1 MQIALPDLSAAD
13 SELSNEAKAGYLWE
27 MLSYFGCHAGV
38 EETVRGAA
46 REAGFNE
53 LTYDAFVRRIERAL
67 EEAGFGD
74 FEVVRKNA
82 QGRAMYEDA
91 QARRYTDMEI
101 RVVVPGG
108 SVESVVVFHAH
119 KCVVSSASPLL
130 SSMIEQRGSNMVG
143 SDAMNDVYEIHEIPV
158 DVFRVCMEFMYTG
171 EVRVDAPMEPD
182 FVAGLVLAADMLLI
196 AEGLFPLIG
205 RELLDEA
212 SAPRAIE
219 AACMTHA
226 TRATRWLVDTCAV
239 YIVRSLARGMPDS
252 IACLPTG
259 AIYAIAGE
267 AARVIGDQAYRRAA
281 GEAGEADRRA
291 DGEAEKWTMRVG
303 KAVIAR
309 MGMEPRQM
317 NAHLIETGTP
327 VNAHSGNYRA
337 TFEKIDTT
345 EAPVSR
351 GRTKM
356 STVPE
361 DGKHTF
367 VFCIGQREYVAC
379 VRRSRE
385 SSAVKAVKAVEAV
398 KTPGSVRVT
407 VAFRSNEPAQAP
419 QLVTVRAEGL
429 STHAVLVCGR
439 EVTLEVPFSA
449 LDPGGVLLVEVEA
462 DPLFAICS
470 EVVRLTVQQGPE
482 AVAIVAGLDSRV
494 LGWILSTKS
503 RVALCAASYEAI
515 LRELATR
522 DSEDDRVELTKALV
536 SGFETNGVSTGDVT
550 ALLVRVPCLFDEDNE
565 RMLDVL
571 VSYAVGLAGT
581 VEGETA
587 REQLMGLIRCMSDG
601 IRKSVPKS
609 KAMRIE

>member
-27 MLSYFGCHAGV
+27 ALSYFGCHEEV

-74 FEVVRKNA
+74 FDVVRKSA
-82 QGRAMYEDA
+82 HGRAMYADA

-101 RVVVPGG
+101 RVVAPGG
-108 SVESVVVFHAH
+108 SVEFHAH

-130 SSMIEQRGSNMVG
+130 RAMIEQRGGNMVG
-143 SDAMNDVYEIHEIPV
+143 SDAMNDVYEIREIPV

-182 FVAGLVLAADMLLI
+182 CVAGLVLAADRLLI
-196 AEGLFPLIG
+196 ADGLFPLIG

-239 YIVRSLARGMPDS
+239 YIVRSLARDSPDSLDCGMPM
-252 IACLPTG
+252 G
-259 AIYAIAGE
+259 AIYAVAGE
-267 AARVIGDQAYRRAA
+267 AVKVIG
-281 GEAGEADRRA
+281 EAERNEAERLEADRRA
-291 DGEAEKWTMRVG
+291 DGEADKWTMRVG
-303 KAVIAR
+303 AAVIAR
-309 MGMEPRQM
+309 TGMAPCQLH
-317 NAHLIETGTP
+317 ASLIETGTP
-327 VNAHSGNYRA
+327 ANAHSGNYRA
-337 TFEKIDTT
+337 TFET

-356 STVPE
+356 SAVPE

-367 VFCIGQREYVAC
+367 VFCVGQREYVAC
-379 VRRSRE
+379 VRRVRE
-385 SSAVKAVKAVEAV
+385 PSAFKA
-398 KTPGSVRVT
+398 RVT
-407 VAFRSNEPAQAP
+407 VAFRSNEPALAP
-419 QLVTVRAEGL
+419 QLVTVRAAGL

-439 EVTLEVPFSA
+439 EHSLEVPCSM
-449 LDPGGVLLVEVEA
+449 LDPSGVLTVEVEA
-462 DPLFAICS
+462 DPLFSICS

-494 LGWILSTKS
+494 LWWILSTKS
-503 RVALCAASYEAI
+503 RLCVASCETI
-515 LRELATR
+515 LREIAAR

-536 SGFETNGVSTGDVT
+536 SGRGTNWLSMGDIT
-550 ALLVRVPCLFDEDNE
+550 ALLGRVPCLFDEDNE

-581 VEGETA
+581 VGNETA

-601 IRKSVPKS
+601 IRRNIPKSVPKS

>member
-1 MQIALPDLSAAD
+1 MRALLPIALPDLSAAD
-13 SELSNEAKAGYLWE
+13 STLSNEAKAGYLWE
-27 MLSYFGCHAGV
+27 MLSYFGCHEGV

-74 FEVVRKNA
+74 FDVVRKSA
-82 QGRAMYEDA
+82 QGRAMYADA

-101 RVVVPGG
+101 RVVVPRGAE
-108 SVESVVVFHAH
+108 SVESTVVFHAH

-130 SSMIEQRGSNMVG
+130 SAMIEQRGSNMVG
-143 SDAMNDVYEIHEIPV
+143 SDAMNDVYEIREIPV

-182 FVAGLVLAADMLLI
+182 FVAGLVLAADRLLI
-196 AEGLFPLIG
+196 ADGLFPLIG

-239 YIVRSLARGMPDS
+239 YIARSLARGMPDS

-267 AARVIGDQAYRRAA
+267 AVRADGEADRRAD
-281 GEAGEADRRA
+281 GEADRRA

-303 KAVIAR
+303 KAVTACT
-309 MGMEPRQM
+309 GMDPRQM

-337 TFEKIDTT
+337 TFEKIDAT
-345 EAPVSR
+345 EAPVGR

-356 STVPE
+356 SSVPE

-367 VFCIGQREYVAC
+367 VFCVGQREYVAC
-379 VRRSRE
+379 VRRTRE
-385 SSAVKAVKAVEAV
+385 SSAV
-398 KTPGSVRVT
+398 RIT
-407 VAFRSNEPAQAP
+407 VAFRSNEPARAP
-419 QLVTVRAEGL
+419 QLVTVRAAGL

-439 EVTLEVPFSA
+439 EVTLEVPFST
-449 LDPGGVLLVEVEA
+449 LDPGGFLSAEVEA

-515 LRELATR
+515 LRELAAR
-522 DSEDDRVELTKALV
+522 DSEDDRAELTKALV
-536 SGFETNGVSTGDVT
+536 SGFGTNGVSMGDVT
-550 ALLVRVPCLFDEDNE
+550 ALLVRVPRLFDEDNE

-571 VSYAVGLAGT
+571 VSYAVGAAGN
-581 VEGETA
+581 EAA

-601 IRKSVPKS
+601 IRKSMPKS

>member
-1 MQIALPDLSAAD
+1 MPIALPDISAAD
-13 SELSNEAKAGYLWE
+13 STLSNEARAGYLWE
-27 MLSYFGCHAGV
+27 MLSYFGCHEGV

-74 FEVVRKNA
+74 FDVVRKNA

-101 RVVVPGG
+101 RVVVPRGAEG
-108 SVESVVVFHAH
+108 VFHAH

-130 SSMIEQRGSNMVG
+130 RAMIEQRGSNMVG
-143 SDAMNDVYEIHEIPV
+143 SDAKNDVYEIREIPV

-182 FVAGLVLAADMLLI
+182 FVAGLVLAADMLLL

-267 AARVIGDQAYRRAA
+267 AARVIGYQAYRRAD
-281 GEAGEADRRA
+281 GEADRRA

-398 KTPGSVRVT
+398 KAPGSVRVT

-449 LDPGGVLLVEVEA
+449 LDPGGVLSVEVEA

-536 SGFETNGVSTGDVT
+536 SGFGTTGVSIGDVT
-550 ALLVRVPCLFDEDNE
+550 ALLVRVPCLFDEGNE

-571 VSYAVGLAGT
+571 VSYAVGAAGN
-581 VEGETA
+581 EAAHAA

-601 IRKSVPKS
+601 IRKSMPKS

>member
-1 MQIALPDLSAAD
+1 MARRFGIDVRALMQIALPDLSAAD

-27 MLSYFGCHAGV
+27 ALSYFGCHEEV

-74 FEVVRKNA
+74 FDVVRKSA
-82 QGRAMYEDA
+82 HGRAMYADA

-101 RVVVPGG
+101 RVVAPGG
-108 SVESVVVFHAH
+108 SVEFHAH

-130 SSMIEQRGSNMVG
+130 RAMIEQRGGNMVG
-143 SDAMNDVYEIHEIPV
+143 SDAMNDVYEIREIPV
-158 DVFRVCMEFMYTG
+158 DVLRVCMEFMYTG

-182 FVAGLVLAADMLLI
+182 FVASLVLAADRLFI
-196 AEGLFPLIG
+196 ADGLFPLIG

-212 SAPRAIE
+212 NAPRAIE

-239 YIVRSLARGMPDS
+239 YIVRSLARGS
-252 IACLPTG
+252 RHAIESGLPSG
-259 AIYAIAGE
+259 AIYAVAGE
-267 AARVIGDQAYRRAA
+267 AVKVIGERSPEQP
-281 GEAGEADRRA
+281 DRRA
-291 DGEAEKWTMRVG
+291 EGEAERSEEGEAEKWTMRVG
-303 KAVIAR
+303 AAVIAR
-309 MGMEPRQM
+309 TGMAPCQLHAR
-317 NAHLIETGTP
+317 LIETGTP
-327 VNAHSGNYRA
+327 ANAHSGNYRA
-337 TFEKIDTT
+337 TFEKINAT

-356 STVPE
+356 SAVPE

-367 VFCIGQREYVAC
+367 VFCVGQREYVAC
-379 VRRSRE
+379 VRRSRD
-385 SSAVKAVKAVEAV
+385 SKAFKA
-398 KTPGSVRVT
+398 RVT
-407 VAFRSNEPAQAP
+407 VAFRSNEPAVAP
-419 QLVTVRAEGL
+419 QLVTVRAAGL

-439 EVTLEVPFSA
+439 EHSLEIPCSM
-449 LDPGGVLLVEVEA
+449 LDPSGVLSVEVEA

-494 LGWILSTKS
+494 LWWILSAKS
-503 RVALCAASYEAI
+503 RLCVASCETI
-515 LRELATR
+515 LREIATR
-522 DSEDDRVELTKALV
+522 PSEDDRVELTKALV
-536 SGFETNGVSTGDVT
+536 SGRGTNWVSMGDIT
-550 ALLVRVPCLFDEDNE
+550 ALLGRVPCLFDEDNE

-581 VEGETA
+581 VGNEAA
-587 REQLMGLIRCMSDG
+587 REQLMGLIRCMADG
-601 IRKSVPKS
+601 IRRNIPKSVPKS